1 MLQLYCI
8 LSVCE
13 KCEQVLSYHVASN
26 EEVTLIISSTT
37 EEGSSSDFHKKKYH
51 HHQLWCWCVA
61 QLSNPKKSFQ
71 KLIYGNVVGKKN
83 SLRIFS
89 GVFLQP
95 GVPKLRE
102 TKQC

>member
-83 SLRIFS
+83 SLRIFFS
-89 GVFLQP
+89 GVFCNLEFQN
-95 GVPKLRE
+95 
-102 TKQC
+102 